1 MKKRKKKNVYKNCHI
16 NEMRRYVFQNP
27 RLTVVILLLD
37 GTPQFYFLYTPFED
51 QKIMSRADYENFIGD
66 VETATTVVLDQTG
79 SMNKL
84 RQGRMRSYALKK
96 QLLHQL
102 LRFSM
107 GQHEQIEAWKDEVLM
122 GRGVMAFRIQGY
134 MWLFCFRN
142 AQPSEKMKDAYAKD
156 QKIMMYATSPLSS
169 YIDLHICLLFSKFQV
184 LMTSLGAG
192 S

>member
-1 MKKRKKKNVYKNCHI
+1 MSQR
-16 NEMRRYVFQNP
+16 
-27 RLTVVILLLD
+27 
-37 GTPQFYFLYTPFED
+37 FLH
-51 QKIMSRADYENFIGD
+51 
-66 VETATTVVLDQTG
+66 LG

-84 RQGRMRSYALKK
+84 RQGRM
-96 QLLHQL
+96 
-102 LRFSM
+102 
-107 GQHEQIEAWKDEVLM
+107 
-122 GRGVMAFRIQGY
+122 
-134 MWLFCFRN
+134 RN